1 MKGLEDFS
9 VGQRFDLGPYRV
21 GAQEIIDFAVQ
32 FDPQLFHTEQSHERT
47 LAVGGLMASGWHTT
61 AIFMRMA
68 VDAYMGETATLTS
81 PGVDQVR
88 WLAPVR
94 PDDVLSGVTEV
105 TVARASASKPDRG
118 IVKADVRIW
127 NQNAI
132 DVLTLTTTTFVMT
145 RSGVAELDGSV

>member
-1 MKGLEDFS
+1 MKALEDFS
-9 VGQRFDLGPYRV
+9 VGQRFDLGPYLV

-32 FDPQLFHTEQSHERT
+32 FYPQLFHTEQSHERT
-47 LAVGGLMASGWHTT
+47 PAVGGLMASGWHTT

-68 VDAYMGETATLTS
+68 VDAYMGATATLTS

-105 TVARASASKPDRG
+105 TVARPSASKPDRG

-127 NQNAI
+127 NQNAV
-132 DVLTLTTTTFVMT
+132 DVLTLSTTTFVMT
-145 RSGVAELDGSV
+145 RSGVAKLDGSI

>member
-1 MKGLEDFS
+1 MKALEDFS

-88 WLAPVR
+88 WLPIEFSLIVNGDTR
-94 PDDVLSGVTEV
+94 VSG
-105 TVARASASKPDRG
+105 SIFSPNISK
-118 IVKADVRIW
+118 
-127 NQNAI
+127 
-132 DVLTLTTTTFVMT
+132 
-145 RSGVAELDGSV
+145 

>member
-1 MKGLEDFS
+1 
-9 VGQRFDLGPYRV
+9 
-21 GAQEIIDFAVQ
+21 
-32 FDPQLFHTEQSHERT
+32 
-47 LAVGGLMASGWHTT
+47 
-61 AIFMRMA
+61 MRMA